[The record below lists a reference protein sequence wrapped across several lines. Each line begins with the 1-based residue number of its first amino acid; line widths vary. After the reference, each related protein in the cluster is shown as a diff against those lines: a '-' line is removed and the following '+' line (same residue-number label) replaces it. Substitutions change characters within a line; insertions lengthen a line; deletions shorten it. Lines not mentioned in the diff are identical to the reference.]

1 MQVNEGSCELSH
13 FRNSAISDGN
23 KTDSCLRQ
31 QFINFVS
38 QFPMINGSDLSLAHN
53 TTKLYLG
60 SGRGLK
66 IGWMDGFPVIHCV
79 TAAAAAAD

>member
-1 MQVNEGSCELSH
+1 
-13 FRNSAISDGN
+13 
-23 KTDSCLRQ
+23 
-31 QFINFVS
+31 
-38 QFPMINGSDLSLAHN
+38 MINGSDLSLAHN

-79 TAAAAAAD
+79 TAAAAAADWTGNLQGSFIIERELNIESIMRVTF